1 MSRFIQLAMVAGLA
15 TSLFAQSPEQDARYK
30 KFFDNYQSSAGQQ
43 AAYKAAKEY
52 LQNKPQDEEQ
62 AKYVA
67 DWVQKYEQHD
77 QAVREAEVRD
87 LILNKNFTE
96 AVKKGKEAL
105 ASYPDNL
112 YFLWD
117 ILSASVQ
124 AGRNADPSLPE
135 DGITM
140 GLKAIQLVESGKTL
154 PPGDIFASRDEI
166 LGRLNLSVAQLKL
179 VQHEPENALPYI
191 AEALRHPGAVQKAP
205 ETYYDLAVAYENGP
219 YKKLASAYND
229 NFADKPETEESKQ
242 ALSRV
247 NEITDRTIDAYARAV
262 ALVDPR
268 SEVRARWMAH
278 LTELYKSRHDGSDTG
293 LQEMVSTVLKQPMP
307 PASATQK

>member
-1 MSRFIQLAMVAGLA
+1 MSKFIQLVIVAGLA
-15 TSLFAQSPEQDARYK
+15 TSLFAQTPEQDARYK
-30 KFFDNYQSSAGQQ
+30 KFFDNYQSPAGQQ

-67 DWVQKYEQHD
+67 EWVGKYER
-77 QAVREAEVRD
+77 AVREVEVRN
-87 LILNKNFTE
+87 LILQKNFPE

-105 ASYPDNL
+105 ASDPDNL
-112 YFLWD
+112 YLLYD
-117 ILSASVQ
+117 IVSASVQ
-124 AGRNADPSLPE
+124 AGSGDPSLPQ

-140 GLKAIQLVESGKTL
+140 GLKAIQLVESGTAL
-154 PPGDIFASRDEI
+154 PPGEIFATRDEI

-179 VQHEPENALPYI
+179 NQHEPEDALPYI

-205 ETYYDLAVAYENGP
+205 ETYYNLAFAYENGP

-229 NFADKPETEESKQ
+229 NFADKPETEEGKQ

-247 NEITDRTIDAYARAV
+247 NDITDRTIDAYARAV
-262 ALVDPR
+262 ALVDAK
-268 SEVRARWMAH
+268 SDVRGRWMAH

-293 LQEMVSTVLKQPMP
+293 LQEMISRVLTQPMP
-307 PASATQK
+307 PALATEK

>member
-1 MSRFIQLAMVAGLA
+1 MRRAIELVMIVGLA
-15 TSLFAQSPEQDARYK
+15 ISLFAQSPEQDARYK
-30 KFFDNYQSSAGQQ
+30 KFFYNYQSPAGQQ
-43 AAYKAAKEY
+43 IAYKAAKEY

-67 DWVQKYEQHD
+67 DWVGKYER
-77 QAVREAEVRD
+77 ALRELEVRN
-87 LILNKNFTE
+87 LILQKNFTE

-105 ASYPDNL
+105 ASDPNNL
-112 YFLWD
+112 YLLYD

-124 AGRNADPSLPE
+124 AGRDADPSLPE

-140 GLKAIQLVESGKTL
+140 GLKAIKLVESGTAL
-154 PPGDIFASRDEI
+154 PPGDIFATRDEI

-179 VQHEPENALPYI
+179 VQHEPESALPYI

-205 ETYYDLAVAYENGP
+205 ETYYNLALAYESGP

-229 NFADKPETEESKQ
+229 NFADKPETEEGKQ

-262 ALVDPR
+262 ALSSANSDIYSR
-268 SEVRARWMAH
+268 GMAH

-293 LQEMVSTVLKQPMP
+293 LQEMISKVLTQPMP
-307 PASATQK
+307 PASANEK